1 MPGRVQRKSQ
11 CQSDVDQPKSW
22 EVQIFRLGG
31 FTLLGRVGLVE
42 TQNPTSR
49 RELEEGTDLEQLAS
63 RRNTCEFCGKVLICT
78 IVHTQLFGITID

>member
-1 MPGRVQRKSQ
+1 MSVSDG
-11 CQSDVDQPKSW
+11 DVDQPKSW

-31 FTLLGRVGLVE
+31 FSLLGRVGLVE

-63 RRNTCEFCGKVLICT
+63 RRNTCEFCGKVHICT
-78 IVHTQLFGITID
+78 IVHAQLFGITID